1 MCYAKQ
7 KEVIEMAENANKTGR
22 PRKLAADRRTARIS
36 IHWKAGEAE
45 RIQSAAESL
54 GLPLADFL
62 RMAGLEKAR
71 EILDRTAK
79 ETWWKS

>member
-1 MCYAKQ
+1 
-7 KEVIEMAENANKTGR
+7 MADNANSKTGR
-22 PRKLAADRRTARIS
+22 PKKLAADRRTMRIS
-36 IHWKAGEAE
+36 IHWKAGEAG

-71 EILDRTAK
+71 EILDRAAK

>member
-1 MCYAKQ
+1 MLGTM
-7 KEVIEMAENANKTGR
+7 EGVIGMAEHANTGR

-36 IHWKAGEAE
+36 IHWKSGEAE
-45 RIQSAAESL
+45 RIQSAADAL

-71 EILDRTAK
+71 EVLDRAAK